1 MNMEDKQT
9 KTYGKI
15 AAALVA
21 AQSEIPTIPKNASG
35 YGYKYATLDDILSI
49 VKPILHK
56 NGLAI
61 TQLLTDE
68 GITTMLLHT
77 SGEYI
82 ESWAKLPPLAQGKNM
97 NAAQAAGAAITYMRR
112 YGISALLNLSD
123 SEDTDGTVKQS
134 SKPRGSVKENSDDS
148 KASTSGSMG
157 FEEAPAPQVEETGKT
172 PPQKENAPTEQAKP
186 EPKERKEAETIP
198 DAKIVWDKSVRDS
211 SGLCSQGQQNFIFS
225 LATRAF
231 GLDFTIS
238 EVADWTNVDA
248 EAFVDTTAESFCGKL
263 SKMDATRVVGSL
275 KELVGME

>member
-1 MNMEDKQT
+1 MENTEK

-15 AAALVA
+15 ASALVA
-21 AQSEIPTIPKNASG
+21 AQSEFPSIPKNAKG
-35 YGYKYATLDDILSI
+35 YGYKYATLDDILTI

-61 TQLLTDE
+61 TQLLEQD
-68 GITTMLLHT
+68 GIRTMLLHD

-82 ESWAKLPPLAQGKNM
+82 ESWAQLPPLSQGKNM

-112 YGISALLNLSD
+112 YGISALLNLSVD
-123 SEDTDGTVKQS
+123 EDTDGTIKEKS
-134 SKPRGSVKENSDDS
+134 SKQYGRVADYDPKRTPTG
-148 KASTSGSMG
+148 GSMG
-157 FEEAPAPQVEETGKT
+157 FEKAPAPQSEEKGKT
-172 PPQKENAPTEQAKP
+172 QPQKENPPTEQAKP
-186 EPKERKEAETIP
+186 EPEEG
-198 DAKIVWDKSVRDS
+198 IVAVSPKVDWEKTVRDS
-211 SGLCSQGQQNFIFS
+211 GGLCSQGQQNFIFS

-238 EVADWTNVDA
+238 EVADWTGVDA
-248 EAFVDTTAESFCGKL
+248 SAFIDTSAESFCGKL